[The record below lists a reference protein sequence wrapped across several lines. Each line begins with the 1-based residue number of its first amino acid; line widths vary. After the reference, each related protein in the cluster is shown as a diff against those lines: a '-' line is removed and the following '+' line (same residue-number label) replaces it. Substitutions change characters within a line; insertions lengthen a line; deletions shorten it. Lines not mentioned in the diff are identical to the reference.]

1 MPLSNSCHSDFVER
15 LTAYVSD
22 GSVEQATHAA
32 TALAAMENAELVLVD
47 AVADWS
53 DDLYLNSPALLN
65 RLASFAQVAM
75 YTPSLIHPHI
85 ASLIQFVENDLLMAK
100 TKEVSMSDEHVHF
113 AMLIRYIDP

>member
-1 MPLSNSCHSDFVER
+1 MPLSNNCPSDLVER

-32 TALAAMENAELVLVD
+32 IALAAMENADLTLVD

-65 RLASFAQVAM
+65 RLASFAQIAM

-85 ASLIQFVENDLLMAK
+85 ALLIQFVENDLLKAE
-100 TKEVSMSDEHVHF
+100 TREVSMLGVCVHC
-113 AMLIRYIDP
+113 AHC